1 MKIGKV
7 VFGLIALIALSAVAI
22 RAEEASD
29 FVWQSDMGA
38 KQLDLGAWQPGSG
51 GMYPDVS
58 VRPASALVGKVQDD
72 GPPKPAATE
81 DQQPAGQWHKPAPK
95 AAKPPVVHP
104 KAGDPE
110 APVAAGEASGSKP
123 RVLPGMPTPSAKEP
137 LPRDP
142 ADSPA
147 KDKGVLSPL
156 QKEKPAVDRPVAGG
170 AACVAGYGSCG
181 GDSCPGS
188 GCRSGGDAC
197 EDPAWRLFS
206 SSRLD
211 DARLRIRGWIDQGST
226 WNPDRP
232 VDRFNGPVTFNDRS
246 NEYQMNQL
254 YLSAERKTQN
264 DGWGFDWG
272 GRVDFL
278 YGTDSRF
285 LVANGLETT
294 WNESRRFYGAA
305 LPQLYADFA
314 YDDLTLRIGHFYN
327 IMDFESPMAPENF
340 FYSHS
345 YSFQYGE
352 PLTFTGI
359 LGMFKLNDC
368 WSVSA
373 GVHRGWNQWEDNNDK
388 AGLLFGVTWTSPDD
402 NTLVNFAITLSNEQV
417 DRPSRTSAY
426 SIVVSHRFSD
436 RVRYAFEH
444 NAGQET
450 NAVARR
456 AGGFADAEWFSFV
469 NYLFYDLSPCWSAG
483 VRYEW
488 FGDSDGTRVVGLG
501 APKGF
506 PWAGIPSHWDEL
518 ALGVNYRPNH
528 NVALRS
534 EFRFDWADPIGF
546 TPLKAFDDFSSNHQF
561 LWATD
566 LIVKF

>member
-7 VFGLIALIALSAVAI
+7 VFALVAWIALSVSAVW
-22 RAEEASD
+22 AEEASD

-38 KQLDLGAWQPGSG
+38 KRPDQGVGQSDRGAR
-51 GMYPDVS
+51 YPDVS
-58 VRPASALVGKVQDD
+58 VRTASALISTAEDD
-72 GPPKPAATE
+72 IPPKAAAAE
-81 DQQPAGQWHKPAPK
+81 DQHPADQWHKPAPK
-95 AAKPPVVHP
+95 TA
-104 KAGDPE
+104 
-110 APVAAGEASGSKP
+110 KP

-137 LPRDP
+137 PPRDP
-142 ADSPA
+142 ANSPA

-170 AACVAGYGSCG
+170 AASAVGYGSCD

-188 GCRSGGDAC
+188 GCRSGGDPC
-197 EDPAWRLFS
+197 ENEDPAWRLFS

-226 WNPDRP
+226 WNPDSP
-232 VDRFNGPVTFNDRS
+232 ANRFNGPVTFNDRS

-272 GRVDFL
+272 GRVDLL

-314 YDDLTLRIGHFYN
+314 YDDLILRIGHFYN
-327 IMDFESPMAPENF
+327 VMDFESPMAPENF

-359 LGMFKLNDC
+359 LGMFKINDC

-373 GVHRGWNQWEDNNDK
+373 GVHRGWNQWEDNNGK
-388 AGLLFGVTWTSPDD
+388 AGLLFGFTWTSPDD
-402 NTLVNFAITLSNEQV
+402 DTLVNFGITLSDEQV
-417 DRPSRTSAY
+417 DRPSHMTAY
-426 SIVVSHRFSD
+426 SIVLSHRFND

-450 NAVARR
+450 NAVARPG
-456 AGGFADAEWFSFV
+456 GGFADAEWFSFV

-483 VRYEW
+483 ARLEW
-488 FGDSDGTRVVGLG
+488 FGDSNGTRVIGLG

-506 PWAGIPSHWDEL
+506 PWAGIPSHWNEL
-518 ALGVNYRPNH
+518 ALGLNYRPNH

-534 EFRFDWADPIGF
+534 EVRFDWADPTGP
-546 TPLKAFDDFSSNHQF
+546 TPLKAFDDFSSNHQL